1 MIFILI
7 LFVVISFFSLYLIK
21 KINTRIDNIPT
32 ADTISVLIHSQSN
45 KNKLHLLNEL
55 DKINKENKNLIISG
69 LADTIS
75 VLIHSQSNKNKLYL
89 LNELDKINK
98 ENKNLIISELYKI
111 EKYNR
116 QLINEKHES
125 LVSGEIQKLK
135 SDINEDL
142 NNIIESVKN
151 VKIY

>member
-32 ADTISVLIHSQSN
+32 
-45 KNKLHLLNEL
+45 
-55 DKINKENKNLIISG
+55 
-69 LADTIS
+69 ADTIS

>member
-1 MIFILI
+1 MVHRTYRIAMIFILI

-32 ADTISVLIHSQSN
+32 
-45 KNKLHLLNEL
+45 
-55 DKINKENKNLIISG
+55 
-69 LADTIS
+69 ADTIS